1 LTSSSTAARAR
12 FASSSVTRAR
22 MRKQCNPTSTLNQ
35 PMPRPSSS
43 NCGSRRPPRPRPSSP
58 RPRRRD
64 APRARHK
71 RCKTF
76 PTITRRRRSSRA
88 TARRV
93 ASRRRPTPRAL
104 ECVVESSLIVASF
117 AAPTTSLS
125 RIAHAPMMRDYIFFR
140 FAVAVRACARETDEL
155 GVEECGA
162 SPGARAT
169 RHAKRLRRPG
179 RHASYSKKL

>member
-1 LTSSSTAARAR
+1 
-12 FASSSVTRAR
+12 
-22 MRKQCNPTSTLNQ
+22 
-35 PMPRPSSS
+35 MPRPSSS

-93 ASRRRPTPRAL
+93 ASRRRPTPRAF

-155 GVEECGA
+155 GVEECGDYR
-162 SPGARAT
+162 GARAT